1 MASHSSNS
9 RYAIKEC
16 STCGSLY
23 TRECCSIGSLENKI
37 LVPEPDSS
45 PCCAKCGTPVDGPYC
60 RGCAF
65 LRKKFEEDLLTYCV
79 ENGIYQDFQDTFE
92 SSDDNTN
99 VINALREPI
108 VVNQDPGEKS
118 SQGPPLINQNCC
130 YECGDSLDGIF
141 CQQCICKFYG
151 KGAHYG
157 YNCPP
162 KVPIISN
169 PEQCNQ
175 TINELP
181 QILPNENSFN
191 YDSKPH
197 SFNVSPSV
205 LTYPPQ
211 LQFETYLCELCGNNA
226 HYGYDCSPQF
236 PFVYEQ
242 EPCYNQNFNDN
253 YFPQNSQS
261 YSQQYLCC
269 ANYGIPH
276 ETFQC
281 QPMNKD
287 YCEQNFCY
295 YPNSSSFDHQQP
307 PQDSVDCQEAL
318 DKILEELEEIK
329 RDQRMLKELKKR
341 IAEEQTAKENMSI
354 EEMRHEQQLVD
365 YKIKEITNDLGIKRF
380 RGEEIDEEYER
391 DCEIRIRKLKQDF
404 NEWGSE
410 VRKKEQAYEE
420 EKYFAARR
428 RMLSIPFVDEDD
440 YVSLGDII
448 AQYSTSKAITPDLP
462 IEEPDN
468 SLNMGDEN
476 LVPTLSIEN
485 LVLIPSEF
493 EGISDNTS
501 NVPTCDNKRVNVEI
515 DLVESL
521 INRDTSIVHSSKI
534 DPILDFDPN
543 DDTSSDDDSFEN
555 IEYVDAS
562 PSYSELDSLEEENED
577 QEEKEFNLEDIF
589 QIQDVILREKLLNV
603 HRLISNIESLKD
615 KPTSD
620 HMLESPSP
628 FPIPVADSDSFLEK
642 SDTSLSHLDNSLP
655 EFETSSD
662 HLEETRSGSTTTH
675 ANYSLPEYDSF
686 LFYIKPD
693 QEGLI
698 SIDNS
703 NEPLLE
709 LPEFESFHFNL
720 SFPQPPPEPPD
731 VEICLHFE
739 PNAPVIDNFNE
750 LNED

>member
-1 MASHSSNS
+1 MFHPGLL
-9 RYAIKEC
+9 C
-16 STCGSLY
+16 
-23 TRECCSIGSLENKI
+23 
-37 LVPEPDSS
+37 

-60 RGCAF
+60 RGCAL
-65 LRKKFEEDLLTYCV
+65 LRKNFKEDLLTYYG
-79 ENGIYQDFQDTFE
+79 ENETSKDFEDISE
-92 SSDDNTN
+92 SSNDNTN
-99 VINALREPI
+99 VVNAPRKPI

-118 SQGPPLINQNCC
+118 SQGPPQIDQNCC

-141 CQQCICKFYG
+141 CQQCICKFCG

-181 QILPNENSFN
+181 QILPNVHPTCNYEDENSFI

-205 LTYPPQ
+205 FNQPPQ
-211 LQFETYLCELCGNNA
+211 PQFETYLCELCGNNA

-253 YFPQNSQS
+253 YYPQNSPS
-261 YSQQYLCC
+261 FSQQYLCC
-269 ANYGIPH
+269 AYCGGPH
-276 ETFQC
+276 YDYQC
-281 QPMNKD
+281 QPINETYYEPNPSYD
-287 YCEQNFCY
+287 Y
-295 YPNSSSFDHQQP
+295 SGFDHPQP

-420 EKYFAARR
+420 EKYSAARR
-428 RMLSIPFVDEDD
+428 YMLSILFVDEDD
-440 YVSLGDII
+440 YIPLGDII
-448 AQYSTSKAITPDLP
+448 ALYFTSKAIIPDLP

-468 SLNMGDEN
+468 SLNIGDEHLDTIPATKSDEVIKSSVEN
-476 LVPTLSIEN
+476 LVP
-485 LVLIPSEF
+485 IPCES
-493 EGISDNTS
+493 EGIFDDTSD
-501 NVPTCDNKRVNVEI
+501 VPNCDNNRINVES

-521 INRDTSIVHSSKI
+521 INRDTSIVYSSKI
-534 DPILDFDPN
+534 DPILEEFAGELAHLAPIPPGIIKADFDPN
-543 DDTSSDDDSFEN
+543 DDTSSDDDYFEDV
-555 IEYVDAS
+555 EYV
-562 PSYSELDSLEEENED
+562 SLEEVNDD
-577 QEEKEFNLEDIF
+577 QEEKDFDLEDIF
-589 QIQDVILREKLLNV
+589 KIQDVVLRDKLSNV
-603 HRLISNIESLKD
+603 YLLISKIEALND
-615 KPTSD
+615 NPT
-620 HMLESPSP
+620 L
-628 FPIPVADSDSFLEK
+628 SF
-642 SDTSLSHLDNSLP
+642 SSNSDNSYSNH
-655 EFETSSD
+655 T
-662 HLEETRSGSTTTH
+662 EETRSGSTNSH
-675 ANYSLPEYDSF
+675 ADISLPEYDSF
-686 LFYIKPD
+686 HFENEPD
-693 QEGLI
+693 QGDLFGVMENNDI
-698 SIDNS
+698 FI
-703 NEPLLE
+703 
-709 LPEFESFHFNL
+709 PEYESFHFDL
-720 SFPQPPPEPPD
+720 YDVPSFPRPPPEPPD
-731 VEICLHFE
+731 VEICLKFE
-739 PNAPVIDNFNE
+739 TIAAVKNDSNK